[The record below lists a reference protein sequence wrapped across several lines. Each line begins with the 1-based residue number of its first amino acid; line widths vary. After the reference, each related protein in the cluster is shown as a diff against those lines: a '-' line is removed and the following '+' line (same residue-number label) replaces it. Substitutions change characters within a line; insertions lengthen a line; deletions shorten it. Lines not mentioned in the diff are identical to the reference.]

1 MKFIFSHFWSL
12 EVQDQDD
19 SMSASDESSL
29 PGLQMAIF

>member
-12 EVQDQDD
+12 EVQEQGDG
-19 SMSASDESSL
+19 MSASDESFL